1 MSTTIEGVEMDI
13 VSEEKLSLF
22 TSMEKIRYI
31 LDSVQQGK
39 ILVLEKGLTP
49 QEQGKLIEMTMSE
62 INLDDFMGIEI
73 ETYPERKES
82 SLLRRLLKK
91 PGGMGARLTMIGPAS
106 HLKTLKKDRDIISA
120 LVSMR

>member
-49 QEQGKLIEMTMSE
+49 QEQSKLIEMTMTE
-62 INLDDFMGIEI
+62 INFDDFLGIEI

-82 SLLRRLLKK
+82 SLLRRLLNK
-91 PGGMGARLTMIGPAS
+91 PSRGARLTMIGPAS